1 MKKLVVLLL
10 AFAVAAGAFAQAAP
24 APAPALAWSGYV
36 ATGMQYDSNTDALFL
51 MDSDYSGKVTRTRL
65 SAAYTNGDF
74 GVNFRIQSNDPTL
87 ANGGLDLTQ
96 ALVWGGFEKGL
107 VKFKVGKLNDYT
119 YATAYNS
126 YGNFDGKTGALVM
139 VAPISGLSV
148 GYYVPLAATATTK
161 LADAFKTSA
170 IAASYTA
177 KGIGTFVGELALGTT
192 KNALYT
198 GANIS
203 AVKDLTV
210 YLETKTTDLAN
221 LATTTNINEYFSY
234 AMGPLSV
241 GAYASETLGSTF
253 GWSVAPEASYA
264 LSPTAVVGGSAS
276 YDNNNAYLV
285 EGYAKFTLNAK
296 SFARPFVNY
305 SSASVLT
312 AGSGFVFAF

>member
-24 APAPALAWSGYV
+24 APALAWSGYV
-36 ATGMQYDSNTDALFL
+36 ATGMQYDSGTGSLYL
-51 MDSDYSGKVTRTRL
+51 TESDYSGKITRTRL

-119 YATAYNS
+119 YATAYNV

-148 GYYVPLAATATTK
+148 GYFVPLASNTTTK
-161 LADAFKTSA
+161 IENVLKSSA

-177 KGIGTFVGELALGTT
+177 KGIGTFVGELALGTA

-198 GANIS
+198 GANIN

-221 LATTTNINEYFSY
+221 FGTTTNINEYVSY

-241 GAYASETLGSTF
+241 GAYASETLGATF
-253 GWSVAPEASYA
+253 GWYIAPEVSYA
-264 LSPTAVVGGSAS
+264 LSPAATVGGSAS
-276 YDNNNAYLV
+276 YDNTNAFTA

-296 SFARPFVNY
+296 SFVRPFVNY
-305 SSASVLT
+305 ASSGSVLT